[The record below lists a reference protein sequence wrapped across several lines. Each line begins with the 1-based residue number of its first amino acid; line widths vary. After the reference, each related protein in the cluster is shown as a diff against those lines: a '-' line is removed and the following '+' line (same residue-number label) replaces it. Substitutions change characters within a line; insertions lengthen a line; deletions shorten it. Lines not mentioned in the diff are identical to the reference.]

1 MTTPVKVSDPALT
14 EFATTLG
21 TALGALVWEVAI
33 TCLRA
38 WMLSIAAG
46 LLMPSIALTF
56 WQWITVTIA
65 IRLMFANT
73 ISISK

>member
-1 MTTPVKVSDPALT
+1 MTTPVKVPDPAIT
-14 EFATTLG
+14 EFATALG
-21 TALGALVWEVAI
+21 TALGALVLQVAV

-46 LLMPSIALTF
+46 LLMPSIVLTF
-56 WQWITVTIA
+56 WQWVTVTIA
-65 IRLMFANT
+65 IRLMLINI